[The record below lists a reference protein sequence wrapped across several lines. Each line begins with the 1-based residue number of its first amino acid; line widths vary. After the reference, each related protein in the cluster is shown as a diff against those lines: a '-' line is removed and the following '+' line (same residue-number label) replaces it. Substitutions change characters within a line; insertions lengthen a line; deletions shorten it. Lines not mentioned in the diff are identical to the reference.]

1 MTHTSTEQESSAF
14 LPCPFCGGRS
24 EFNEHDE
31 LCYFT
36 KFAELKAKPASA
48 DLTPMLELFE
58 AWNRRAPVNKQ
69 DHTERNLEMEV
80 AKERTTRQA
89 AQAEV
94 AELKGRIARA
104 GVEQLR
110 AVREA
115 VLQER
120 EACAKACDGMEV
132 NRDWVPG
139 SLWGNIRGE
148 MAAAIRA
155 RGEPEQP
162 ALPYHPA
169 MMSEIINMA
178 DEIAICS
185 SADSKEFDHDGLLR
199 FAAMVQA
206 NEREACAQ
214 VCESQAGTAS
224 MFASSRDAKTHAAAA
239 KSFAAAIRARP

>member
-1 MTHTSTEQESSAF
+1 MTYYEIRF
-14 LPCPFCGGRS
+14 
-24 EFNEHDE
+24 
-31 LCYFT
+31 
-36 KFAELKAKPASA
+36 
-48 DLTPMLELFE
+48 
-58 AWNRRAPVNKQ
+58 AWNAQADDDNRWHSLSVPEKIEWAAI
-69 DHTERNLEMEV
+69 HAA
-80 AKERTTRQA
+80 AKERAARHA

-94 AELKGRIARA
+94 VALKERIARA
-104 GVEQLR
+104 GVEQRR

-115 VLQER
+115 VLAER
-120 EACAKACDGMEV
+120 EECAKVCDELVSANACACQ
-132 NRDWVPG
+132 
-139 SLWGNIRGE
+139 
-148 MAAAIRA
+148 IRA

-178 DEIAICS
+178 DEIAICF

-239 KSFAAAIRARP
+239 KSFAAAIRARQ